1 MQQDGCDVVQKNGQ
15 LKYCV
20 PPPSEYC
27 LVCVKVWP
35 ISFSLA
41 NYFMWCLFFYADWE
55 GPPPSKGCEVLVVK
69 LPRVVSLEELYRVF
83 SPIGKNCFH

>member
-1 MQQDGCDVVQKNGQ
+1 MSIVKFVLKFGQ
-15 LKYCV
+15 YL
-20 PPPSEYC
+20 
-27 LVCVKVWP
+27 LVKP
-35 ISFSLA
+35 IILCGA
-41 NYFMWCLFFYADWE
+41 YFFYADWE